1 MKSKNSKNSNPHRL
15 LLNLT
20 DTLDLRK
27 DKYIALSNLRIYYT
41 FENIKS
47 YIRTISLK
55 FQLQH
60 GMKNLDYLM
69 DHIIYQI
76 YKIILNIC

>member
-41 FENIKS
+41 LENIKS
-47 YIRTISLK
+47 YIRTTSLK

-69 DHIIYQI
+69 DHILYQI

>member
-1 MKSKNSKNSNPHRL
+1 MDTIFMKSKNSKNSNPHRL

-41 FENIKS
+41 LENIKS

-60 GMKNLDYLM
+60 GMKNLNY
-69 DHIIYQI
+69 
-76 YKIILNIC
+76 